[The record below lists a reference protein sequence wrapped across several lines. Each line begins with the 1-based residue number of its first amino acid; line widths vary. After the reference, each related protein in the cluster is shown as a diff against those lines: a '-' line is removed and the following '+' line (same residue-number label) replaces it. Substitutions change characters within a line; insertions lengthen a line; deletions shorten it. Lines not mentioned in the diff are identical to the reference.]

1 MTLTSTKGAPSPAF
15 TEAMTLALTILG
27 TAMVYLDQS
36 ALNIALPTLQKDL
49 RADLGGLQWIT
60 DIYILIMAAL
70 MLVGGALGDRHGRVR
85 VFVIGMLL
93 FVGAS
98 IVAGLATSLEML
110 VAARA
115 AQGLGGALVL
125 PGSFAIVNATFP
137 AERRGQAMGI
147 WGTFSPLI
155 TLSGPVLGG
164 WLVDNLSWRAVFFL
178 NVPLGVFAYLASRY
192 VPENRDEQAT
202 GPLDWPGVFTAL
214 LGLGAVLFGLI
225 EGAHL
230 GWGHPWVV
238 GALVLGAAGLAAFVF
253 VEARSPAPLLP
264 LSAFRNRTFAGI
276 NVLTL
281 IFYLALGG
289 IFFLLTL
296 NFQQVQNYSPTKAGA
311 AQLPIPI
318 LLFLMANPVGRLSDR
333 VDPRILIAAGVLFNC
348 VGLWLFSLPG
358 IDVNYWTS
366 FFVAQVVFGVGLGLL
381 VVPLTSV
388 AIGALEKRYSGV
400 ASGFNTSITRV
411 GLMLAVAIFGAVM
424 LSGFR
429 DGLTV
434 RTADL
439 PLDPALRVQLL
450 AEARNLGETEPP
462 AGLGAE
468 TTLAVQTAIRLAFV
482 DGFRQ
487 VMRLSIVIAL
497 LGLVT
502 WLALVWKEPQTV
514 RQGQTATTQVSSA
527 EQ

>member
-1 MTLTSTKGAPSPAF
+1 MKLASPLRF

-36 ALNIALPTLQKDL
+36 ALNVALPTLQKDL
-49 RADLGGLQWIT
+49 QADLGGLQWIT
-60 DIYILIMAAL
+60 DIYILVMAAL
-70 MLVGGALGDRHGRVR
+70 MLIGGALGDRHGRVR

-178 NVPLGVFAYLASRY
+178 NVPVGMVAYLASRY
-192 VPENRDEQAT
+192 VPENRDEQAA

-214 LGLGAVLFGLI
+214 LGLGATLFGLI

-230 GWGHPWVV
+230 GWTHPLVI
-238 GALVLGAAGLAAFVF
+238 GALALGVAGLAAFVL
-253 VEARSPAPLLP
+253 VEARSPSPLLP
-264 LSAFRNRTFAGI
+264 LSAFRNRTFTGI

-281 IFYLALGG
+281 IHYFALGG

-296 NFQQVQNYSPTKAGA
+296 NFQQVQNYSPTQSGA

-318 LLFLMANPVGRLSDR
+318 LLFLMSNPVGRLSDR
-333 VDPRILIAAGVLFNC
+333 VDPRILIAAGVLLNC
-348 VGLWLFSLPG
+348 VGVWLFSLPG

-381 VVPLTSV
+381 VVPLTSI

-400 ASGFNTSITRV
+400 ASGFNTSMTRV

-424 LSGFR
+424 LGGFR
-429 DGLTV
+429 SGLTA

-439 PLDPALRVQLL
+439 PLDATARAQLML
-450 AEARNLGETEPP
+450 ESGNLGTTRPP
-462 AGLGAE
+462 EGLSAG
-468 TTLAVQTAIRLAFV
+468 TSQAVQTAIRLAFV

-487 VMRLSIVIAL
+487 VMWLSIVIAL
-497 LGLVT
+497 MGLII
-502 WLALVWKEPQTV
+502 WLAIVWREPQAV
-514 RQGQTATTQVSSA
+514 RLPQAAKTSISSV
-527 EQ
+527 E